1 MAATSVLCYVTKL
14 IATLM
19 RRSAFRYCELLLYIK
34 SILSS
39 ARLTC
44 SKLKTCCS
52 YCDVTAAAYTSKLV
66 AMRKRRPL
74 GRPGIRNGKERERVK
89 NKNKIKRDIWMFIYI
104 CSIITMWLLLMI
116 KIKQHQCWSLISHYR
131 IQNMLKHFNSCWT
144 SP

>member
-1 MAATSVLCYVTKL
+1 
-14 IATLM
+14 M

-74 GRPGIRNGKERERVK
+74 GRPGNRNGKERERVK

-104 CSIITMWLLLMI
+104 CYNNYVIII
-116 KIKQHQCWSLISHYR
+116 DDK
-131 IQNMLKHFNSCWT
+131 N
-144 SP
+144 

>member
-1 MAATSVLCYVTKL
+1 
-14 IATLM
+14 M

-74 GRPGIRNGKERERVK
+74 GRPGNRNGKERERVK
-89 NKNKIKRDIWMFIYI
+89 NKNKIKKGYLDVYLHLLYNNYV
-104 CSIITMWLLLMI
+104 III
-116 KIKQHQCWSLISHYR
+116 DDK
-131 IQNMLKHFNSCWT
+131 N
-144 SP
+144 